1 MHSSSWESGVA
12 NSTGLCLTQA
22 GVGVDMPGGVAI
34 DVGVHGVTGFGG
46 GGEDLVATEVV
57 AGEHD
62 AKVGG
67 GS

>member
-1 MHSSSWESGVA
+1 
-12 NSTGLCLTQA
+12 
-22 GVGVDMPGGVAI
+22 MPGGVAI

-46 GGEDLVATEVV
+46 GGEDLVAIEVV
-57 AGEHD
+57 AGEHG